1 MWCGCV
7 CVCSDSRTP
16 HWLAAAVWK
25 WFEKNG
31 IKTQPIKDKIDDL
44 IVKTLLAVE
53 PQISTNMQVHS
64 IHTDP
69 Q

>member
-1 MWCGCV
+1 M
-7 CVCSDSRTP
+7 
-16 HWLAAAVWK
+16 WK